1 MANTTKKTSPKKTNS
16 ELALEAHQKQTGI
29 IKSAESAKIEKQI
42 GKTKEFVIAE
52 GTDDEYTIVLQFPGV
67 ARALEIQDIAAN
79 RYDNIAFGLLMKEA
93 IKDVIVSPKITSL
106 GFWDEHAGLGDVAAH
121 VNSFLNAGL
130 SGQL

>member
-1 MANTTKKTSPKKTNS
+1 MANTTKKTSTKKTNS
-16 ELALEAHQKQTGI
+16 ELALEAHKKQVGT

-52 GTDDEYTIVLQFPGV
+52 GTDDEYTIILQFPGV

-79 RYDNIAFGLLMKEA
+79 RYDNIAFGVMMREA

-106 GFWDEHAGLGDVAAH
+106 GFWDEHAGLGEVAAY
-121 VNSFLNAGL
+121 VNSFLNEGL
-130 SGQL
+130 NGQL